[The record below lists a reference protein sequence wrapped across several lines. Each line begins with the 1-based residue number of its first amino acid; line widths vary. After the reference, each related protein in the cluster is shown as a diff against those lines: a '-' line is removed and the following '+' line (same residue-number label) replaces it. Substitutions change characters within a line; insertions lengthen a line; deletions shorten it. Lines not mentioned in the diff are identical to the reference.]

1 MSDQETRQ
9 PEAPAPDQVRSG
21 VRRGGT
27 TAGVILVVVGA
38 IMLFGRFVQWFDVFR
53 LWPLLIVIG
62 GVIEIVR
69 GRREPLV
76 KRVAEGIGSIALG
89 LVLLGNTLGYLSWGV
104 WITIVSLWPLLLVA
118 IGIELLGRGLG
129 LPWVRALSNVVL
141 LLGLL
146 YGAFIMAPGTV
157 GLGVNVPGLTQAGS
171 SYSTSKPHDAAVLT
185 GTATV
190 RAGAMRLKIGPG
202 PDLAKISGTA
212 PADSPPSL
220 LSTVSGGSAEVTVQE
235 PSRSVVVFGVQQ
247 RTLDLWLDS
256 AVTWKD
262 VRLDIGAVQ
271 ANADL
276 RALKVEA
283 VSANVGASDLSVT
296 IGALAPAVNVDISGG
311 AANVTLRVPANAAV
325 KLDSKSGL
333 SNVNVP
339 LGYRHLSGLP
349 VLGESSWAS
358 DGSGGPSIVVT
369 MQSGV
374 SNLTVE
380 TY

>member
-1 MSDQETRQ
+1 MSDQESRQ
-9 PEAPAPDQVRSG
+9 PEAPTPDQVRSG
-21 VRRGGT
+21 VRHGGT
-27 TAGVILVVVGA
+27 TVGVILVVVGV
-38 IMLFGRFVQWFDVFR
+38 IMLFGRFVQWFDLFR

-62 GVIEIVR
+62 GVVEIFR

-76 KRVAEGIGSIALG
+76 KRVAEGVGSIAVG

-104 WITIVSLWPLLLVA
+104 WITIFSLWPLLLVA

-141 LLGLL
+141 LVGLL

-157 GLGVNVPGLTQAGS
+157 GLGINVPGLTRAGA

-190 RAGAMRLKIGPG
+190 RAGATRLKIGPG

-212 PADSPPSL
+212 PADSVPTL
-220 LSTVSGGSAEVTVQE
+220 LTTVNGTNADVTVQE
-235 PSRSVVVFGVQQ
+235 PSRNVVVFGVQQ
-247 RTLDLWLDS
+247 RTLDLSLDP
-256 AVTWKD
+256 AVAWKH

-283 VSANVGASDLSVT
+283 VSANVGASDLSIT
-296 IGALAPAVNVDISGG
+296 IGPLAPAVTVDISGG

-325 KLDSKSGL
+325 KLESKSGL

-339 LGYRHLSGLP
+339 LWYRHLSGLP
-349 VLGESSWAS
+349 VLGDSSWAS
-358 DGSGGPSIVVT
+358 DGS
-369 MQSGV
+369 
-374 SNLTVE
+374 
-380 TY
+380 